1 MIYIENEDNIGLYEI
16 KINENNLKNIR
27 KRIIYNCGL
36 ITVKIKETTK
46 ENLFPS
52 ERYIVHSK
60 EQIDTNYNYEPIY
73 EIVYQEIIFPPI
85 VDIISKI
92 LNGQEKEVL
101 NLFTT
106 NDLKASKLEEFNK
119 IKESILLKLNNL
131 SINTKNLCV
140 ELELIN
146 HRLIKLSK
154 KYSFENFDKVK
165 PVSDFYKEIVECIQ
179 LIPRKIISKDEYK
192 NMIEFLGAKKEV
204 NTMNDSVKKL
214 IRINKK

>member
-1 MIYIENEDNIGLYEI
+1 MIYIENEESVGIYEV
-16 KINENNLKNIR
+16 KINEDSLKNVR

-46 ENLFPS
+46 ENLFTS

-60 EQIDTNYNYEPIY
+60 EQIDTNYNYEAIY

-85 VDIISKI
+85 VDVISKI

-106 NDLKASKLEEFNK
+106 SDLKASKLEEFNK
-119 IKESILLKLNNL
+119 IKESILLKLNSLN
-131 SINTKNLCV
+131 INTKNLYV

-165 PVSDFYKEIVECIQ
+165 PVSEFYEEIVECIQ
-179 LIPRKIISKDEYK
+179 LIPIKIISKEEYN
-192 NMIEFLGAKKEV
+192 NMAEFLG
-204 NTMNDSVKKL
+204 VKKRVIL
-214 IRINKK
+214 INGGIKRLIKNEVL

>member
-1 MIYIENEDNIGLYEI
+1 MIYIENDDNIGLYEVTI
-16 KINENNLKNIR
+16 KETNLKNIR

-46 ENLFPS
+46 ENLFTS
-52 ERYIVHSK
+52 ERYVVHSK
-60 EQIDTNYNYEPIY
+60 EQIDINYNYEPIY

-92 LNGQEKEVL
+92 LNGQEKEIL

-106 NDLKASKLEEFNK
+106 NDLKASKIEEFDK
-119 IKESILLKLNNL
+119 IKESILLKLKNL
-131 SINTKNLCV
+131 NINTKNLYV

-146 HRLIKLSK
+146 HRLIKISK

-165 PVSDFYKEIVECIQ
+165 PVSDFYDEIVECIQ

-192 NMIEFLGAKKEV
+192 NMIEFLGVKKEV
-204 NTMNDSVKKL
+204 NTMNESVKKL
-214 IRINKK
+214 IKINKK

>member
-46 ENLFPS
+46 ENLFTS

-92 LNGQEKEVL
+92 LNGQEKEIL

-106 NDLKASKLEEFNK
+106 NDLKLSKKEEFNE
-119 IKESILLKLNNL
+119 IKESILLKLNSL
-131 SINTKNLCV
+131 DINTKNLYM
-140 ELELIN
+140 ELELIK
-146 HRLIKLSK
+146 HSLIKISK
-154 KYSFENFDKVK
+154 NYSFENLDKIK
-165 PVSDFYKEIVECIQ
+165 PVSDFYEEIVKCIQ
-179 LIPRKIISKDEYK
+179 LILIKEISKQEYK
-192 NMIEFLGAKKEV
+192 NMSDFFRTNIEV
-204 NTMNDSVKKL
+204 SQMTSNVKKL
-214 IRINKK
+214 IRS

>member
-46 ENLFPS
+46 ENLFTS

-60 EQIDTNYNYEPIY
+60 EQIDTNYNYKPIY

-92 LNGQEKEVL
+92 
-101 NLFTT
+101 
-106 NDLKASKLEEFNK
+106 
-119 IKESILLKLNNL
+119 
-131 SINTKNLCV
+131 
-140 ELELIN
+140 
-146 HRLIKLSK
+146 
-154 KYSFENFDKVK
+154 
-165 PVSDFYKEIVECIQ
+165 
-179 LIPRKIISKDEYK
+179 
-192 NMIEFLGAKKEV
+192 
-204 NTMNDSVKKL
+204 
-214 IRINKK
+214 

>member
-1 MIYIENEDNIGLYEI
+1 MIYIENENNVGLYEV
-16 KINENNLKNIR
+16 KINEDNLKNIR

-46 ENLFPS
+46 ENLFTS

-92 LNGQEKEVL
+92 LNGQEKEIL

-106 NDLKASKLEEFNK
+106 NDLKTSKIEEFDK
-119 IKESILLKLNNL
+119 IKENILLKLNSLN
-131 SINTKNLCV
+131 INTKNLYV

-146 HRLIKLSK
+146 HRLIKMSK

-165 PVSDFYKEIVECIQ
+165 PVSDFYEEIVGCIQ
-179 LIPRKIISKDEYK
+179 LIPIKEISKEEYK
-192 NMIEFLGAKKEV
+192 NMCDFFQSKIEV
-204 NTMNDSVKKL
+204 SQMTSDVKKL
-214 IRINKK
+214 IRTKNN

>member
-1 MIYIENEDNIGLYEI
+1 MF
-16 KINENNLKNIR
+16 
-27 KRIIYNCGL
+27 
-36 ITVKIKETTK
+36 T
-46 ENLFPS
+46 S

-60 EQIDTNYNYEPIY
+60 EQIATNYNYEPIY
-73 EIVYQEIIFPPI
+73 EIIYQKIIFPPI

-106 NDLKASKLEEFNK
+106 SDLKASKLEEFNK

-165 PVSDFYKEIVECIQ
+165 PVSEFYEEIVECIH
-179 LIPRKIISKDEYK
+179 LIPIKIISKEEYK
-192 NMIEFLGAKKEV
+192 NMIAFLGVKKEV
-204 NTMNDSVKKL
+204 NTMNDSAKRL

>member
-1 MIYIENEDNIGLYEI
+1 MIYIENENNVGLYEV

-46 ENLFPS
+46 ENLFTS
-52 ERYIVHSK
+52 ERYVVHSK
-60 EQIDTNYNYEPIY
+60 EQIDINYNYEPIY

-92 LNGQEKEVL
+92 LNGQEKEIL

-106 NDLKASKLEEFNK
+106 NDLKASKIEEFDK
-119 IKESILLKLNNL
+119 IKESILLKLKNL
-131 SINTKNLCV
+131 NINTKNLYV

-146 HRLIKLSK
+146 HRLIKISK

-165 PVSDFYKEIVECIQ
+165 PVSDFYDEIVECIQ

-192 NMIEFLGAKKEV
+192 NMIEFLGVKKEV
-204 NTMNDSVKKL
+204 NTMNESVKKL
-214 IRINKK
+214 IKINKK

>member
-1 MIYIENEDNIGLYEI
+1 MIYIENENNVGLYEV

-27 KRIIYNCGL
+27 KSIIYNCGL

-46 ENLFPS
+46 ENLFTS

-60 EQIDTNYNYEPIY
+60 KQIDTNYNYEPIY

-92 LNGQEKEVL
+92 LNGQEIEIL

-106 NDLKASKLEEFNK
+106 NDLKASKIEEFDK
-119 IKESILLKLNNL
+119 IKESILLKLNSLN
-131 SINTKNLCV
+131 INTKNLYI
-140 ELELIN
+140 ELELLNLEI
-146 HRLIKLSK
+146 IKLSK

-165 PVSDFYKEIVECIQ
+165 PVSDFYEEIIECIQ
-179 LIPRKIISKDEYK
+179 LIPIKIISKEEYS
-192 NMIEFLGAKKEV
+192 NMAEFLG
-204 NTMNDSVKKL
+204 VKKRVIL
-214 IRINKK
+214 INGGIKRLIKNEVL

>member
-27 KRIIYNCGL
+27 KRIIYICGL

-46 ENLFPS
+46 ENLFTS

-92 LNGQEKEVL
+92 LNGEEKEIL

-106 NDLKASKLEEFNK
+106 KDLKANKIEEFEK
-119 IKESILLKLNNL
+119 IKEEILLKLNNL
-131 SINTKNLCV
+131 NINTKNLYV

-146 HRLIKLSK
+146 HRLIKMSK

-165 PVSDFYKEIVECIQ
+165 PVSDFYEEIVECIQ

-192 NMIEFLGAKKEV
+192 NMIEFLGIKKEV
-204 NTMNDSVKKL
+204 NAMNDSVKRL